1 MWEYYVVDKSKPKEV
16 KPPPKVPEERI
27 PDIPQA
33 ESEGEFEGY
42 GDEDDL
48 LSMGNLGAKKKTGG
62 LQLYEGV
69 KETDS
74 IGEEEID
81 ERILR
86 LLGLDFIGD
95 IDYATY
101 SSLLKEWSVA
111 ARKVSK
117 VSTEEAELVT
127 NEFRRVKAK
136 LVDLRSIKRLSI
148 EVKYHL

>member
-33 ESEGEFEGY
+33 ESEGEFQGY

-48 LSMGNLGAKKKTGG
+48 LSMGDLGAKKKTGG

-111 ARKVSK
+111 ARMADSK
-117 VSTEEAELVT
+117 GQ
-127 NEFRRVKAK
+127 
-136 LVDLRSIKRLSI
+136 
-148 EVKYHL
+148 Y